1 MDNIAIYLILG
12 MVWALLNEGGIESQ
26 GHRVR
31 LILFWPVT
39 VTAFLIGLIEA
50 IIHSND
56 RRDDEEM

>member
-1 MDNIAIYLILG
+1 MA
-12 MVWALLNEGGIESQ
+12 WALLNEGGIQSQ